1 MKRREF
7 IALIGGEAAA
17 LYAPSQA
24 SPQEAGRIYRLG
36 FLSQASRSAANWVVL
51 FDELRRD
58 GFVEGVNLS
67 TLGGFD
73 TPLDRADAIA
83 AAMVEARPD
92 AVHTGG
98 AALTRVMQRATQII
112 PILAVSDDLV
122 AEKAVAS
129 LAHPGGNTTGI
140 SILATELDGKR
151 QEILLETMP
160 SARRIAALADPGV
173 TAPGQLQV
181 LKDAAKARGVTL
193 AVHLVADADDILPA
207 IDAAAAAG
215 AQALNVLAS
224 SLFNRSRAQIIE
236 RTAAARLPAVY
247 QWPEMAE
254 EGGLIAYGPRF
265 VAIYRQ
271 HALQTVKVLK
281 GTTPADIPVEQPTRF
296 ELIVNLKTAKVIN
309 LTVPPSLLARADEV
323 IE

>member
-1 MKRREF
+1 
-7 IALIGGEAAA
+7 
-17 LYAPSQA
+17 
-24 SPQEAGRIYRLG
+24 
-36 FLSQASRSAANWVVL
+36 VL

-193 AVHLVADADDILPA
+193 AVHLVADADEILPA